1 MIIKTFLQKP
11 AIKQFIRFSLV
22 GAFNTVL
29 YYSVY
34 LLLNRIFSLHYLLA
48 ILISFSISVTS
59 SFILN
64 KNWTFKNKDRH
75 VNRQYIKFWIMA
87 LCGLGFNEG
96 IVFLLVEYFGLYDL
110 LAMAFAIVVVLFWNF
125 FMGKYWVFKTAKD
138 EPEKVEEVT
147 INNL

>member
-1 MIIKTFLQKP
+1 MIINTFLQKP

-34 LLLNRIFSLHYLLA
+34 LFLNRIFSLHYLLA

-64 KNWTFKNKDRH
+64 KNWTFKNKDH
-75 VNRQYIKFWIMA
+75 QVNRQYIKFWVMA
-87 LCGLGFNEG
+87 ICGLGFNEG
-96 IVFLLVEYFGLYDL
+96 IIFLLVEYFGLYDL
-110 LAMAFAIVVVLFWNF
+110 LAMAIAIAVVLFWNF
-125 FMGKYWVFKTAKD
+125 LMGKYWVFKNSY
-138 EPEKVEEVT
+138 EK
-147 INNL
+147 II